1 MSYTIRP
8 MAQADID
15 GIYQTFV
22 QVNKTREQFERYWR
36 ENLDQKRITLIAEID
51 DTQQIAAYTNLVWQS
66 AYSPF
71 QAQGIPEI
79 NDMHVIDAFQRQGI
93 ATALIKALERIAL
106 IQGNAVIGIGFGLT
120 ANYGNAQRLYPKLGY
135 IPDGR
140 GAFMTP
146 WGDVLFLT
154 KRLPN
159 LSPASLAVAPP
170 LPIQTACLT
179 LRPFEMRDVDAVL
192 AYHSLPEVVRY
203 MYWQVRSRAEVVQV
217 IKDRLSMTQLLRQED
232 RLQVAVA
239 LRDSNTVIGEVVLMY
254 RSAEHQQAELGF
266 AFNPAYQGQGYA
278 KEAVEQVLAIGFREY
293 HFHRIYGQCDVR
305 NTASYKLLERLGM
318 RREAHFIHNE
328 IFKGEWGDELV
339 YAILREEWLERV
351 QEFL

>member
-1 MSYTIRP
+1 
-8 MAQADID
+8 
-15 GIYQTFV
+15 
-22 QVNKTREQFERYWR
+22 
-36 ENLDQKRITLIAEID
+36 
-51 DTQQIAAYTNLVWQS
+51 
-66 AYSPF
+66 
-71 QAQGIPEI
+71 
-79 NDMHVIDAFQRQGI
+79 
-93 ATALIKALERIAL
+93 
-106 IQGNAVIGIGFGLT
+106 
-120 ANYGNAQRLYPKLGY
+120 
-135 IPDGR
+135 
-140 GAFMTP
+140 
-146 WGDVLFLT
+146 
-154 KRLPN
+154 
-159 LSPASLAVAPP
+159 
-170 LPIQTACLT
+170 
-179 LRPFEMRDVDAVL
+179 
-192 AYHSLPEVVRY
+192 
-203 MYWQVRSRAEVVQV
+203 
-217 IKDRLSMTQLLRQED
+217 MTQLLRQED

-254 RSAEHQQAELGF
+254 RSAEHQQCELGF